1 MHLDAVAEDAGD
13 TVDDGQPESD
23 ATALGSAPG
32 VQLVE
37 LEEDRLQLVG
47 GDAPASVPHLQ
58 AYLAATPAR
67 PQQHA
72 AALGVAA
79 GVAEQVAQDPRQQA
93 RIGAHCQSRDPRTQ
107 GQAGGTRDFL
117 ELRGQ
122 RSEQFVE
129 GIVVQVRTDRALVE
143 PGDFQQVGE
152 QGLGTFQGQVGALHQ
167 LQFGGRQAP
176 FAQGV
181 DQQPRRVERLQQVV
195 AGGGEVLVLAVVGG
209 FGGVARLAQ
218 LAVELFQLVGALGY
232 PPLQL
237 LVHGLQALLG
247 LDPLGDVGDETF
259 DQFFLVVP
267 EQQVHQYLDVTAVP
281 APEARLVAEQAAA
294 LAQQRADPSHLGLAA
309 DEQLPGHVLQRPEH
323 LLRIVV
329 AEHLRQ
335 RRIGGAQPLAEA
347 GLEDAVHRVLEQ
359 PFVAVALGLQLLQAR
374 QQLRVVALARGV
386 AAQAE

>member
-1 MHLDAVAEDAGD
+1 M
-13 TVDDGQPESD
+13 
-23 ATALGSAPG
+23 
-32 VQLVE
+32 
-37 LEEDRLQLVG
+37 
-47 GDAPASVPHLQ
+47 
-58 AYLAATPAR
+58 
-67 PQQHA
+67 
-72 AALGVAA
+72 
-79 GVAEQVAQDPRQQA
+79 
-93 RIGAHCQSRDPRTQ
+93 
-107 GQAGGTRDFL
+107 
-117 ELRGQ
+117 
-122 RSEQFVE
+122 
-129 GIVVQVRTDRALVE
+129 
-143 PGDFQQVGE
+143 
-152 QGLGTFQGQVGALHQ
+152 GALHQ

-218 LAVELFQLVGALGY
+218 LAVEFFQLVGALGY

>member
-1 MHLDAVAEDAGD
+1 M
-13 TVDDGQPESD
+13 
-23 ATALGSAPG
+23 
-32 VQLVE
+32 
-37 LEEDRLQLVG
+37 
-47 GDAPASVPHLQ
+47 
-58 AYLAATPAR
+58 
-67 PQQHA
+67 
-72 AALGVAA
+72 
-79 GVAEQVAQDPRQQA
+79 
-93 RIGAHCQSRDPRTQ
+93 
-107 GQAGGTRDFL
+107 
-117 ELRGQ
+117 
-122 RSEQFVE
+122 
-129 GIVVQVRTDRALVE
+129 
-143 PGDFQQVGE
+143 
-152 QGLGTFQGQVGALHQ
+152 GALHQ
-167 LQFGGRQAP
+167 LQFGGRQAL

-247 LDPLGDVGDETF
+247 LDPLGDIGDETF

-335 RRIGGAQPLAEA
+335 RRIGGAQPWPRLAWKMPCTA
-347 GLEDAVHRVLEQ
+347 CSNSHL
-359 PFVAVALGLQLLQAR
+359 
-374 QQLRVVALARGV
+374 
-386 AAQAE
+386 